1 MKSKIKFKNRI
12 IYKNEINNSY
22 LNSENKKSL
31 LNNYLKTY
39 DAVFKNIDLK
49 KNTFHI
55 LSKNFKLNC
64 NLKDLKKFKKLK
76 TVIVIGMG
84 GSSLGVEAIYDFLK
98 KKIKKKFIFLN
109 NIDNQKIELIKRRGD
124 LNKILFILIS
134 KSGNTIETLANISA
148 LGILKRKSKNIISI
162 SEKNNNQLYNAAKK
176 NNIFHI
182 EHKKYIGGRYSILSE
197 VGMVPSYF
205 MGVNFLKMRENINN
219 NFNNNNKFLKE
230 SSIKLGNLLKN
241 KKINSLIFLNYS
253 PSMKSFLNWLQQL
266 VAESLGKKGYGF
278 LPVVSEAPKDHHSL
292 LQLYLDGPKDK
303 LIYIFSEK
311 SEKNKN
317 FSKSNFKFLRNK
329 NLSQIKLAQKNALVG
344 VLRKKGIPFREFII
358 PRLSESVLGEIFS
371 YFILEVALVGM
382 ISNINPF
389 NQPAVEEVKIRT
401 KKILS

>member
-22 LNSENKKSL
+22 LNSEDKKSL

-134 KSGNTIETLANISA
+134 KSGNTM
-148 LGILKRKSKNIISI
+148 KR
-162 SEKNNNQLYNAAKK
+162 
-176 NNIFHI
+176 
-182 EHKKYIGGRYSILSE
+182 
-197 VGMVPSYF
+197 
-205 MGVNFLKMRENINN
+205 
-219 NFNNNNKFLKE
+219 
-230 SSIKLGNLLKN
+230 
-241 KKINSLIFLNYS
+241 
-253 PSMKSFLNWLQQL
+253 
-266 VAESLGKKGYGF
+266 
-278 LPVVSEAPKDHHSL
+278 
-292 LQLYLDGPKDK
+292 
-303 LIYIFSEK
+303 
-311 SEKNKN
+311 
-317 FSKSNFKFLRNK
+317 
-329 NLSQIKLAQKNALVG
+329 
-344 VLRKKGIPFREFII
+344 
-358 PRLSESVLGEIFS
+358 
-371 YFILEVALVGM
+371 
-382 ISNINPF
+382 
-389 NQPAVEEVKIRT
+389 
-401 KKILS
+401 